1 MDGEEPIDDGS
12 SDSDTENQQTGQ
24 PYNELLQLLHAN
36 TDSRG
41 PARKKRKVDHQREKK
56 SGAQDETPN
65 AVAKVEDEALTAG
78 NELQDQASSDEEDT
92 PEMGVDGVDED
103 EDDEDG
109 NYRAWCLC
117 ILADTQ
123 AANDP
128 FDSHFTVSDE
138 AEVSKKIQAAREG
151 KWDSVKRELA
161 EGLKLV
167 RSIPD
172 ANEGSTPLLPAM
184 KDTTNVKV
192 GADCMPSIRS
202 R

>member
-1 MDGEEPIDDGS
+1 MNGEEPMDDGS

-65 AVAKVEDEALTAG
+65 AVAKVEDEALTAS

-109 NYRAWCLC
+109 NYRAWWLC
-117 ILADTQ
+117 ILTDTQ
-123 AANDP
+123 QRMIPSTLILPSRTRPRYRKRFRLHEKANG
-128 FDSHFTVSDE
+128 TVSRGN
-138 AEVSKKIQAAREG
+138 S
-151 KWDSVKRELA
+151 
-161 EGLKLV
+161 LK
-167 RSIPD
+167 
-172 ANEGSTPLLPAM
+172 A
-184 KDTTNVKV
+184 
-192 GADCMPSIRS
+192 
-202 R
+202 